1 MGGGARGRGCY
12 IPVKIKFEASSFYF
26 IISVSMIIMS
36 TIVIAIYIT
45 GLSLKGVAGYYGLQ
59 RLQVANTLSLKMTYR
74 QQEEETLLSV
84 FITGY
89 LSLRNW
95 FLTKA

>member
-1 MGGGARGRGCY
+1 M
-12 IPVKIKFEASSFYF
+12 
-26 IISVSMIIMS
+26 
-36 TIVIAIYIT
+36 IAIYIT
-45 GLSLKGVAGYYGLQ
+45 GLSLKGVTGYYGLQ